1 MLIGA
6 KYNLMIVKTKQRLIK
21 KAAQIVLLFPF
32 SKKY

>member
-6 KYNLMIVKTKQRLIK
+6 KFKLNKNKNERIQIK
-21 KAAQIVLLFPF
+21 KAAQNVLLFPF